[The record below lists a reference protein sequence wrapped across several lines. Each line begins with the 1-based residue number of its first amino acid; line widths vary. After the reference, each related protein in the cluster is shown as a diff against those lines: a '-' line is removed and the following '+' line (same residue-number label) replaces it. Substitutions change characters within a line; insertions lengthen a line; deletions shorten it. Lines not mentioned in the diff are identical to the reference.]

1 MLKYHVSPTIKRR
14 TGKKKLKGDFKIFK
28 KTKDKNMKMQLI
40 EPAECH
46 GKSRTPNYKQK
57 FKH

>member
-46 GKSRTPNYKQK
+46 GKSRTPNYK
-57 FKH
+57 